1 LPSSKLGISSSNR
14 HHNLLNS
21 ILPKKVPS
29 LLFSNTPEKSILKN
43 ANVQD
48 QSYPRVE
55 LQTVQLPQGMT
66 LKLANLEI
74 TPARKTDDNN
84 NNKNSRKTFNQLGYI
99 EKKCN
104 EAERN

>member
-1 LPSSKLGISSSNR
+1 LQ
-14 HHNLLNS
+14 
-21 ILPKKVPS
+21 
-29 LLFSNTPEKSILKN
+29 N

-48 QSYPRVE
+48 QSHPRAEV
-55 LQTVQLPQGMT
+55 QTVQFPQGMT
-66 LKLANLEI
+66 QQQLANLEI

-84 NNKNSRKTFNQLGYI
+84 NNNKNFRKTFNQLWYI